1 MTLNGVRDSWFRIL
15 IQEVRKY
22 EIFWEPN
29 ICILFLSSVDI
40 GMIVRTI
47 LKPCISLCQLFLSL
61 CSWTNIICIKAS
73 TNTTI
78 FIYFV
83 SDPTTCNLWENQW
96 TVRLPKHLIP
106 FWNSKKY
113 NQPPLP
119 NIYYDTSLKINQTF
133 SSQKQAFGNK
143 NIKKFSVKK

>member
-1 MTLNGVRDSWFRIL
+1 MYLV
-15 IQEVRKY
+15 
-22 EIFWEPN
+22 
-29 ICILFLSSVDI
+29 LSSVDI

-73 TNTTI
+73 TNSTI
-78 FIYFV
+78 FIDFL

-133 SSQKQAFGNK
+133 CSQKQTFGNK
-143 NIKKFSVKK
+143 NNASSTFQAWAGEFVCVLVYFHFLRPLFSINLTFI